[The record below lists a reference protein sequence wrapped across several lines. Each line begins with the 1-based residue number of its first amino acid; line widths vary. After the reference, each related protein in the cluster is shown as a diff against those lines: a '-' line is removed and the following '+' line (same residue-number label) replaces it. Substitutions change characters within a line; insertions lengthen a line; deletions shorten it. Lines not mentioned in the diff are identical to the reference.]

1 MSFEEGVDLGDPLDN
16 KKFSEVI
23 PSLKNALYQDANGH
37 LVVFAIDVMRMCLDK
52 ERVKK
57 AIEKHDDCAFGDC
70 CFECQSNN
78 NPEKLDCFKYILKEL
93 GL

>member
-1 MSFEEGVDLGDPLDN
+1 MDKFS
-16 KKFSEVI
+16 KKF
-23 PSLKNALYQDANGH
+23 PSWDGKSIITCIENKEHDLLSKEWILTH
-37 LVVFAIDVMRMCLDK
+37 CLDK
-52 ERVKK
+52 ERVRK

-93 GL
+93 EL